1 MEESSNKSLEH
12 IVFFMLKPFEN
23 NEMETIKK
31 IIYEIS
37 SINGVVYCY
46 FEKNLSERSKGYN
59 YFLRIG
65 FESEND
71 LIIYQPHISHI
82 KLKNFLNSYVM
93 DILILDF
100 YIPKI
105 YKHHSTTQNSQ
116 TNKLVL

>member
-12 IVFFMLKPFEN
+12 IVFFKLKPFEN
-23 NEMETIKK
+23 NEMETIEK

-37 SINGVVYCY
+37 LINGVVYCY

-71 LIIYQPHISHI
+71 LLVYQPHNSHT
-82 KLKNFLNSYVM
+82 KLKNFLKNYEI

-105 YKHHSTTQNSQ
+105 YKHHPSSQNSKI
-116 TNKLVL
+116 NELVL